1 MSYTFSRRDFL
12 KYSALTAVAV
22 AGAGLLTGCEIQDPN
37 NPVIKKLGYGTT
49 LGTTGGLLKSVD
61 TEGTTGVFTFT
72 VKNNSDAPL
81 PMDPN
86 ESFVVKVLD
95 KDGNSK
101 WSNYFNLSIEAV
113 PGADGKVP
121 DILPQLP
128 VRTVGEYKVHV
139 PDYAGHAPNP
149 EDTLHPELRMTP
161 SVQASSSNS
170 PIFTF
175 QPAPLVR
182 AFLTLLLGSLL

>member
-12 KYSALTAVAV
+12 KYSAMTAVAV

-81 PMDPN
+81 RMTPN
-86 ESFVVKVLD
+86 DIFTVKVLD
-95 KDGNSK
+95 AKGNRK
-101 WSNYFNLSIEAV
+101 WNNNFNLTIEAV
-113 PGADGKVP
+113 LGEDGNVP
-121 DILPQLP
+121 DILPELP
-128 VRTVGEYKVHV
+128 ARTVGEYKVHV
-139 PDYAGHAPNP
+139 PDYAGYAPGR
-149 EDTLHPELRMTP
+149 EDTLEFTYIPNPAKSPELRMTWKIP
-161 SVQASSSNS
+161 GAD
-170 PIFTF
+170 
-175 QPAPLVR
+175 LVK
-182 AFLTLLLGSLL
+182 

>member
-12 KYSALTAVAV
+12 KYSAMTAVAV

-61 TEGTTGVFTFT
+61 TEGTDGVFTFT

-81 PMDPN
+81 PMTPN
-86 ESFVVKVLD
+86 DIFTVKVLD
-95 KDGNSK
+95 AKGNRK
-101 WSNYFNLSIEAV
+101 WNNNFNLTIEAV

-121 DILPQLP
+121 DILTNLP
-128 VRTVGEYKVHV
+128 PRTVGEYKVHV
-139 PDYAGHAPNP
+139 PDYAGYAPGP
-149 EDTLHPELRMTP
+149 EDTLEFTYIPLPAKSPELRITWKILG
-161 SVQASSSNS
+161 AD
-170 PIFTF
+170 
-175 QPAPLVR
+175 LVK
-182 AFLTLLLGSLL
+182 

>member
-61 TEGTTGVFTFT
+61 TEGTDGVFTFT

-81 PMDPN
+81 RMTTPI
-86 ESFVVKVLD
+86 ELFTVEVLD
-95 KDGNSK
+95 AKGNRK
-101 WSNYFNLSIEAV
+101 WNNNFNLTIEAV
-113 PGADGKVP
+113 LGEDGKAP
-121 DILPQLP
+121 DILPELP
-128 VRTVGEYKVHV
+128 PRTVGEYKVRV
-139 PDYAGHAPNP
+139 PFFYASSAPGP
-149 EDTLHPELRMTP
+149 EDTLEFTYTPNPAKSPELRMTWKILG
-161 SVQASSSNS
+161 AD
-170 PIFTF
+170 
-175 QPAPLVR
+175 LVK
-182 AFLTLLLGSLL
+182 

>member
-12 KYSALTAVAV
+12 KYSAMTAVAV

-81 PMDPN
+81 LMDPK

-113 PGADGKVP
+113 QGADGKVP
-121 DILPQLP
+121 DILPELP
-128 VRTVGEYKVHV
+128 ARTVGEYKVHV
-139 PDYAGHAPNP
+139 PDYAWHAPNP
-149 EDTLHPELRMTP
+149 EETLEFTFIPRPAKSPELRMTWKILG
-161 SVQASSSNS
+161 AD
-170 PIFTF
+170 
-175 QPAPLVR
+175 LVK
-182 AFLTLLLGSLL
+182 

>member
-12 KYSALTAVAV
+12 KYSAMTAVAM

-81 PMDPN
+81 LMDPKG
-86 ESFVVKVLD
+86 SFVVKVLD

-113 PGADGKVP
+113 QGADGKVP
-121 DILPQLP
+121 DILPELP
-128 VRTVGEYKVHV
+128 ARTVGEYKVHV
-139 PDYAGHAPNP
+139 PDYAEHAPNP
-149 EDTLHPELRMTP
+149 EETLEFTFIPRPAKSPELRITWKILG
-161 SVQASSSNS
+161 AD
-170 PIFTF
+170 
-175 QPAPLVR
+175 LVK
-182 AFLTLLLGSLL
+182 

>member
-12 KYSALTAVAV
+12 KYSAMTAVAV

-61 TEGTTGVFTFT
+61 TEGTDGVFTFT

-81 PMDPN
+81 RMTPN
-86 ESFVVKVLD
+86 DIFTVKVLD
-95 KDGNSK
+95 ATGKTK
-101 WSNYFNLSIEAV
+101 WSNYFNLSIKAV
-113 PGADGKVP
+113 LGEDGKAP
-121 DILPQLP
+121 DILPELP
-128 VRTVGEYKVHV
+128 PRTVGEYKVHV

-149 EDTLHPELRMTP
+149 EDTLEFIYIPNPAKSPELRITWKIP
-161 SVQASSSNS
+161 GADLVESNES
-170 PIFTF
+170 T
-175 QPAPLVR
+175 
-182 AFLTLLLGSLL
+182 GK

>member
-12 KYSALTAVAV
+12 KYSAMTAVAV

-81 PMDPN
+81 HMATPN
-86 ESFVVKVLD
+86 ERFVVKVLD

-113 PGADGKVP
+113 QGADGKVP

-128 VRTVGEYKVHV
+128 ARTVGEYKVHV
-139 PDYAGHAPNP
+139 PDYAGHAPNL
-149 EDTLHPELRMTP
+149 EETLEFTFIPRPAKSPELRITWKILG
-161 SVQASSSNS
+161 AD
-170 PIFTF
+170 
-175 QPAPLVR
+175 LVK
-182 AFLTLLLGSLL
+182 

>member
-12 KYSALTAVAV
+12 KYSAMTAVAV

-81 PMDPN
+81 RMTPN
-86 ESFVVKVLD
+86 DIFTVKVLD
-95 KDGNSK
+95 ATGKTK
-101 WSNYFNLSIEAV
+101 WSNYFNLSIKAV
-113 PGADGKVP
+113 LGEDGKAP
-121 DILPQLP
+121 DILPELP
-128 VRTVGEYKVHV
+128 PRTVGEYKVHV
-139 PDYAGHAPNP
+139 PDYAGHAPTP
-149 EDTLHPELRMTP
+149 EDTLEFIYIPNPAKSPELRITWKIP
-161 SVQASSSNS
+161 GADLVKSNES
-170 PIFTF
+170 T
-175 QPAPLVR
+175 
-182 AFLTLLLGSLL
+182 GK

>member
-12 KYSALTAVAV
+12 KYSAMTAVAV

-61 TEGTTGVFTFT
+61 TEGIDGVFTFT

-81 PMDPN
+81 PMTPN
-86 ESFVVKVLD
+86 DIFTVKVLD
-95 KDGNSK
+95 AKGNRK
-101 WSNYFNLSIEAV
+101 WNNNFNLTIEAV

-121 DILPQLP
+121 DILTNLP
-128 VRTVGEYKVHV
+128 PRTVGEYKVHV
-139 PDYAGHAPNP
+139 PDYAGHAPDP
-149 EDTLHPELRMTP
+149 EDTLEFTYIPLPAKSPELRMTWKIP
-161 SVQASSSNS
+161 GAD
-170 PIFTF
+170 
-175 QPAPLVR
+175 LVK
-182 AFLTLLLGSLL
+182 

>member
-12 KYSALTAVAV
+12 KYSAMTAVAV

-81 PMDPN
+81 LMDPK

-113 PGADGKVP
+113 LGEDGKAP
-121 DILPQLP
+121 DILPELP
-128 VRTVGEYKVHV
+128 PRTVGEYKVHV
-139 PDYAGHAPNP
+139 PDYAGHAPNL
-149 EDTLHPELRMTP
+149 EETLE
-161 SVQASSSNS
+161 
-170 PIFTF
+170 FTF
-175 QPAPLVR
+175 IPRPAKSPKLRITWKILGADLVK
-182 AFLTLLLGSLL
+182 

>member
-12 KYSALTAVAV
+12 KYSAMTAVAV

-61 TEGTTGVFTFT
+61 TEGTDGVFTFT

-81 PMDPN
+81 RMTPN
-86 ESFVVKVLD
+86 DIFTVKVLD
-95 KDGNSK
+95 AKGNSK
-101 WSNYFNLSIEAV
+101 WNNNFSLTIEAV
-113 PGADGKVP
+113 RGEDGKAP
-121 DILPQLP
+121 DILPELP
-128 VRTVGEYKVHV
+128 PRTVGEYKVHV

-149 EDTLHPELRMTP
+149 EETLEFTFIPRPAKSPELRITWKILG
-161 SVQASSSNS
+161 AD
-170 PIFTF
+170 
-175 QPAPLVR
+175 LVK
-182 AFLTLLLGSLL
+182 

>member
-12 KYSALTAVAV
+12 KYSAMTAVAV

-81 PMDPN
+81 LMDPK

-95 KDGNSK
+95 KDGNST

-121 DILPQLP
+121 DILPELP
-128 VRTVGEYKVHV
+128 ARTVGEYKVHV

-149 EDTLHPELRMTP
+149 EDTLEFIFIPRPANQPELRITWKIP
-161 SVQASSSNS
+161 GTDLVKSNES
-170 PIFTF
+170 T
-175 QPAPLVR
+175 
-182 AFLTLLLGSLL
+182 GK

>member
-49 LGTTGGLLKSVD
+49 LGTTGGLLKSVN
-61 TEGTTGVFTFT
+61 TEGTDGVFTFT
-72 VKNNSDAPL
+72 VKNSSDAPL
-81 PMDPN
+81 RMTPPI
-86 ESFVVKVLD
+86 ELFTVEVLD
-95 KDGNSK
+95 AKGNRK
-101 WSNYFNLSIEAV
+101 WNNYFNLSIEAV

-121 DILPQLP
+121 DILPELP
-128 VRTVGEYKVHV
+128 ARTVGEYKVHV

-149 EDTLHPELRMTP
+149 EETLEFTFIPRPAKSPELRITWKILG
-161 SVQASSSNS
+161 AD
-170 PIFTF
+170 
-175 QPAPLVR
+175 LVN
-182 AFLTLLLGSLL
+182 

>member
-12 KYSALTAVAV
+12 KYSAMTAVAV

-81 PMDPN
+81 RMTPN
-86 ESFVVKVLD
+86 DIFTVKVLD
-95 KDGNSK
+95 AKGNRK
-101 WSNYFNLSIEAV
+101 WNNNFNLTIEAV
-113 PGADGKVP
+113 LGEDGKAP
-121 DILPQLP
+121 DILPELP
-128 VRTVGEYKVHV
+128 PRTVGEYKVHV
-139 PDYAGHAPNP
+139 PDYAGYAPGP
-149 EDTLHPELRMTP
+149 EDTLEFTYIPLPAKSPELRITWKILG
-161 SVQASSSNS
+161 AD
-170 PIFTF
+170 
-175 QPAPLVR
+175 LVK
-182 AFLTLLLGSLL
+182 

>member
-61 TEGTTGVFTFT
+61 TEGDAGVFTFV

-81 PMDPN
+81 RMAPY
-86 ESFVVKVLD
+86 ELFTVKVLD
-95 KDGNSK
+95 AEGNRR
-101 WSNYFNLSIEAV
+101 WSNDFNLTIEAV
-113 PGADGKVP
+113 PGEDSKVP
-121 DILPQLP
+121 DILNELP
-128 VRTVGEYKVHV
+128 PRTVGEYKVRV
-139 PDYAGHAPNP
+139 PDYAGHAPTP
-149 EDTLHPELRMTP
+149 EDTLEFTYTPNPAKSPELRMTWKILG
-161 SVQASSSNS
+161 AD
-170 PIFTF
+170 
-175 QPAPLVR
+175 LVK
-182 AFLTLLLGSLL
+182 

>member
-12 KYSALTAVAV
+12 KYSAMTAVAV

-49 LGTTGGLLKSVD
+49 LGTTGGLLKSVYED
-61 TEGTTGVFTFT
+61 STTGNGVFTFT

-113 PGADGKVP
+113 PGKDGNTP
-121 DILPQLP
+121 DILPELP
-128 VRTVGEYKVHV
+128 SRTVGEYKVLV
-139 PDYAGHAPNP
+139 PLYASFAPNP
-149 EDTLHPELRMTP
+149 EDTLEFIYIPNPAKSPELRITWKI
-161 SVQASSSNS
+161 SGADLVKSNEG
-170 PIFTF
+170 T
-175 QPAPLVR
+175 
-182 AFLTLLLGSLL
+182 GK

>member
-12 KYSALTAVAV
+12 KYSAMTAVAV

-61 TEGTTGVFTFT
+61 TEGTDGVFTFT

-81 PMDPN
+81 LMDPK

-113 PGADGKVP
+113 PGADGKAP
-121 DILPQLP
+121 DILPELP
-128 VRTVGEYKVHV
+128 PRTVGEYKVHV
-139 PDYAGHAPNP
+139 PDYAGYAPNP
-149 EDTLHPELRMTP
+149 EETLEFTFIPRPANQPELRITWKIP
-161 SVQASSSNS
+161 GTDLVKSNES
-170 PIFTF
+170 T
-175 QPAPLVR
+175 
-182 AFLTLLLGSLL
+182 GK

>member
-12 KYSALTAVAV
+12 KYSAMTAVAV

-81 PMDPN
+81 RMTPN
-86 ESFVVKVLD
+86 DIFTVKVLD
-95 KDGNSK
+95 ATGKTK
-101 WSNYFNLSIEAV
+101 WSNNFNLSIKAV
-113 PGADGKVP
+113 LGEDGKAP
-121 DILPQLP
+121 DILPELP
-128 VRTVGEYKVHV
+128 PRTVGEYKVHV

-149 EDTLHPELRMTP
+149 EDTLEFIYIPNPAKSPELRITWKIP
-161 SVQASSSNS
+161 GADLVKSNES
-170 PIFTF
+170 T
-175 QPAPLVR
+175 
-182 AFLTLLLGSLL
+182 GK

>member
-12 KYSALTAVAV
+12 KYSAMTAVAV

-61 TEGTTGVFTFT
+61 TEGTDGVFTFT

-81 PMDPN
+81 PMTPN
-86 ESFVVKVLD
+86 ELFTVEVLD
-95 KDGNSK
+95 AKGNRK
-101 WSNYFNLSIEAV
+101 WNNNFNLTIEAV

-121 DILPQLP
+121 DILTNLP
-128 VRTVGEYKVHV
+128 PRTVGEYKVHV
-139 PDYAGHAPNP
+139 PDYAGYAPGP
-149 EDTLHPELRMTP
+149 EDTLKFIYIPLPAKSPELRITWKILG
-161 SVQASSSNS
+161 AD
-170 PIFTF
+170 
-175 QPAPLVR
+175 LVK
-182 AFLTLLLGSLL
+182 

>member
-61 TEGTTGVFTFT
+61 VDKDGTTGVFTFT
-72 VKNNSDAPL
+72 VKNNSDVSL
-81 PMDPN
+81 HMDPN

-128 VRTVGEYKVHV
+128 VRTVGEYKVRV
-139 PDYAGHAPNP
+139 PLYASFAPNS
-149 EDTLHPELRMTP
+149 EDTLEFTYIPLPAKSPELRMTWKIP
-161 SVQASSSNS
+161 GAD
-170 PIFTF
+170 
-175 QPAPLVR
+175 LVK
-182 AFLTLLLGSLL
+182 

>member
-12 KYSALTAVAV
+12 KYSAMTAVAV

-81 PMDPN
+81 HMATPN
-86 ESFVVKVLD
+86 ERFVVKVLD

-113 PGADGKVP
+113 QGADGKVP
-121 DILPQLP
+121 DILPELP
-128 VRTVGEYKVHV
+128 ARTVGEYKVHV

-149 EDTLHPELRMTP
+149 EETLEFTFIPRPAKSPELRITWKILD
-161 SVQASSSNS
+161 AD
-170 PIFTF
+170 
-175 QPAPLVR
+175 LVK
-182 AFLTLLLGSLL
+182 

>member
-12 KYSALTAVAV
+12 KYSAMTAVAV

-81 PMDPN
+81 RMTPN
-86 ESFVVKVLD
+86 DIFTVKVLD
-95 KDGNSK
+95 AKGNRK
-101 WSNYFNLSIEAV
+101 WNNKFNLTIEAV
-113 PGADGKVP
+113 LGEDGNVP
-121 DILPQLP
+121 DILPELP
-128 VRTVGEYKVHV
+128 ARTVGEYKVHV
-139 PDYAGHAPNP
+139 PDYAGYAPGP
-149 EDTLHPELRMTP
+149 EDTLEFTYIPNPAKSPELRMTWKIP
-161 SVQASSSNS
+161 GAD
-170 PIFTF
+170 
-175 QPAPLVR
+175 LVK
-182 AFLTLLLGSLL
+182 

>member
-12 KYSALTAVAV
+12 KYSAMTAVAV

-81 PMDPN
+81 RMTPN
-86 ESFVVKVLD
+86 DIFTVKVLD
-95 KDGNSK
+95 ATGKTK
-101 WSNYFNLSIEAV
+101 WSNYFNLSIKAV
-113 PGADGKVP
+113 LGEDGKAP
-121 DILPQLP
+121 DILPELP
-128 VRTVGEYKVHV
+128 PRTVGEYKVHV

-149 EDTLHPELRMTP
+149 EDTLEFIYIPNPAKSPALRITWKIP
-161 SVQASSSNS
+161 GADLVKSNES
-170 PIFTF
+170 T
-175 QPAPLVR
+175 
-182 AFLTLLLGSLL
+182 GK

>member
-12 KYSALTAVAV
+12 KYSAMTAVAV

-81 PMDPN
+81 LMDPK

-101 WSNYFNLSIEAV
+101 WSNHFNLSIEAV
-113 PGADGKVP
+113 QGADGKVP
-121 DILPQLP
+121 DILPELP
-128 VRTVGEYKVHV
+128 PRTVGEYKVRV
-139 PDYAGHAPNP
+139 PLYASSAPGP
-149 EDTLHPELRMTP
+149 EDTLEFTYIPNPAKSPQLRMTWKIP
-161 SVQASSSNS
+161 GADLVKSNEG
-170 PIFTF
+170 T
-175 QPAPLVR
+175 
-182 AFLTLLLGSLL
+182 GK

>member
-12 KYSALTAVAV
+12 KYSAMTAVAV

-81 PMDPN
+81 RMTPN
-86 ESFVVKVLD
+86 DIFTVKVLD
-95 KDGNSK
+95 ATGKTK
-101 WSNYFNLSIEAV
+101 WSNYFNLSIKAV
-113 PGADGKVP
+113 LGEDGKAP
-121 DILPQLP
+121 DILPELP
-128 VRTVGEYKVHV
+128 PRTVGEYKVHV

-149 EDTLHPELRMTP
+149 EDTLEFIYIPNPAKSPELRMTWKIP
-161 SVQASSSNS
+161 GADLVKSNES
-170 PIFTF
+170 T
-175 QPAPLVR
+175 
-182 AFLTLLLGSLL
+182 GK

>member
-12 KYSALTAVAV
+12 KYSAMTAVAV

-81 PMDPN
+81 LMDPK

-113 PGADGKVP
+113 LGEDGKAP
-121 DILPQLP
+121 DILPELP
-128 VRTVGEYKVHV
+128 PRTVGEYKVHV
-139 PDYAGHAPNP
+139 PDYARFAPNS
-149 EDTLHPELRMTP
+149 EDTLEFTYIPLPAKSPELRMTWKIP
-161 SVQASSSNS
+161 GAD
-170 PIFTF
+170 
-175 QPAPLVR
+175 LVK
-182 AFLTLLLGSLL
+182 

>member
-12 KYSALTAVAV
+12 KYSAMTAVAV

-81 PMDPN
+81 LMDPK

-113 PGADGKVP
+113 QGADGKVP
-121 DILPQLP
+121 DILPELP
-128 VRTVGEYKVHV
+128 ARTVGEYKVHV
-139 PDYAGHAPNP
+139 PDYAGHVPNL
-149 EDTLHPELRMTP
+149 EETLEFTFIPRPAKSPELRITWKILG
-161 SVQASSSNS
+161 AD
-170 PIFTF
+170 
-175 QPAPLVR
+175 LVK
-182 AFLTLLLGSLL
+182 

>member
-12 KYSALTAVAV
+12 KYSAMTAVAV

-61 TEGTTGVFTFT
+61 TEGTDGVFTFT

-81 PMDPN
+81 HMDPN

-101 WSNYFNLSIEAV
+101 WNNSFNLSIAAV
-113 PGADGKVP
+113 PGKDGNAP
-121 DILPQLP
+121 DILPELP
-128 VRTVGEYKVHV
+128 PRTVGEYKVHV

-149 EDTLHPELRMTP
+149 EDTLEFIYIPNPAKSPQLRMTWKIP
-161 SVQASSSNS
+161 GTDLVKSNEG
-170 PIFTF
+170 T
-175 QPAPLVR
+175 
-182 AFLTLLLGSLL
+182 GK

>member
-61 TEGTTGVFTFT
+61 VDKDGTDGVFTFT

-81 PMDPN
+81 RMTPDDI
-86 ESFVVKVLD
+86 FTVKVLD
-95 KDGNSK
+95 AKGNSK
-101 WSNYFNLSIEAV
+101 WNNNFSLTIEAV
-113 PGADGKVP
+113 RGEDGKAP
-121 DILPQLP
+121 DILPELP
-128 VRTVGEYKVHV
+128 PRTVGEYKVHV
-139 PDYAGHAPNP
+139 PDYAGYAPGP
-149 EDTLHPELRMTP
+149 EDTLEFTYIPNPAKSPELRMTWKILG
-161 SVQASSSNS
+161 AD
-170 PIFTF
+170 
-175 QPAPLVR
+175 LVK
-182 AFLTLLLGSLL
+182 

>member
-12 KYSALTAVAV
+12 KYSAMTAVAV

-61 TEGTTGVFTFT
+61 TEGTDGVFTFT

-81 PMDPN
+81 PMTPN
-86 ESFVVKVLD
+86 DIFTVKVLD
-95 KDGNSK
+95 AKGNRK
-101 WSNYFNLSIEAV
+101 WNNNFNLTIEAV
-113 PGADGKVP
+113 PGKDGKVP
-121 DILPQLP
+121 DILTNLP
-128 VRTVGEYKVHV
+128 PRTVGEYKVHV

-149 EDTLHPELRMTP
+149 EDTLEFIFIPLPAKSPELRMTWKIP
-161 SVQASSSNS
+161 GTDLVKSNES
-170 PIFTF
+170 T
-175 QPAPLVR
+175 
-182 AFLTLLLGSLL
+182 GK

>member
-12 KYSALTAVAV
+12 KYSAMTAVAV

-61 TEGTTGVFTFT
+61 TEGTDGVFTFT

-81 PMDPN
+81 PMTPN
-86 ESFVVKVLD
+86 DIFTVKVLD
-95 KDGNSK
+95 AKGNRK
-101 WSNYFNLSIEAV
+101 WNNNFNLTIEAV

-121 DILPQLP
+121 DILTNLP
-128 VRTVGEYKVHV
+128 PRTVGEYKVHV

-149 EDTLHPELRMTP
+149 EDTLEFTYIPLPAKSPELRITWKIP
-161 SVQASSSNS
+161 GAD
-170 PIFTF
+170 
-175 QPAPLVR
+175 LVK
-182 AFLTLLLGSLL
+182 